1 MFMAGAKTV
10 PGRWGTTHTADS
22 RIARSRDGGRH
33 WEILEQGLP
42 EHIRG
47 NIEAMSMNVWQDGFA
62 LFAGTTDGD
71 VYYSEDEGNN
81 WKKIIEGLPPLSK
94 VGHFRYLK
102 AS

>member
-1 MFMAGAKTV
+1 MRGSTTS
-10 PGRWGTTHTADS
+10 GRWRTTHTADAN
-22 RIARSRDGGRH
+22 IARSRDGGRQ
-33 WEILEQGLP
+33 WEILEEGLP

-71 VYYSEDEGNN
+71 VFYSDDEGSH
-81 WKKIIEGLPPLSK
+81 WEKIIEGLPPLSK